1 MRRLS
6 SIASLLYVA
15 LSGGGVVTSGG
26 GVHAFETPFP
36 AAAAAAAASSSS
48 SVRQGHR
55 RILRQIRESSSLPC
69 TVLYSVKDTASSRD
83 RHGAHSAATT
93 TTTAAAAAP
102 NRHRRIARPV
112 SMHAEFRRGGWAASL
127 LGSCLIGG
135 AFLVAL
141 PPEAMAASAAAVSP
155 SPSVS
160 DKSPFFRKADR
171 PMLTSSLL
179 EQYRIWDQDMA
190 DTLKYG
196 GELERGDAANKG
208 RVDAYPELLVPIVR
222 MQNDLAHIQS
232 LVSSTNGAVVGP
244 DEWKQVQRIVTQP
257 PYETKMFKTIFN
269 AYGDNIYYS
278 DPDRANLYL
287 AGGAT
292 PKNEQSIA
300 YLLRNDLLTA
310 VQNVQVEVDYCL
322 SHVDAARQ
330 ENDVALYASQAA
342 DSLKHYLDLVPPREL
357 DRARALLLEQQ
368 SQ

>member
-1 MRRLS
+1 
-6 SIASLLYVA
+6 
-15 LSGGGVVTSGG
+15 
-26 GVHAFETPFP
+26 
-36 AAAAAAAASSSS
+36 
-48 SVRQGHR
+48 
-55 RILRQIRESSSLPC
+55 
-69 TVLYSVKDTASSRD
+69 
-83 RHGAHSAATT
+83 
-93 TTTAAAAAP
+93 
-102 NRHRRIARPV
+102 
-112 SMHAEFRRGGWAASL
+112 MHAEFRRRGWVAAL

-141 PPEAMAASAAAVSP
+141 PSEASAAAP
-155 SPSVS
+155 PSVS

-179 EQYRIWDQDMA
+179 ERYRIWDQEMA
-190 DTLKYG
+190 DNLKYG

-222 MQNDLAHIQS
+222 MQDDLTQIQS
-232 LVSSTNGAVVGP
+232 SVSSAAAAAGP
-244 DEWKQVQRIVTQP
+244 DEWREVQRIVTQP

-292 PKNEQSIA
+292 PKNEQSLA

-322 SHVDAARQ
+322 NHVDSARH
-330 ENDVALYASQAA
+330 ENDVAMYASQASE
-342 DSLKHYLDLVPPREL
+342 SLAHYLDLVPPREL
-357 DRARALLLEQQ
+357 DRARALLREQQ
-368 SQ
+368 TH